1 MNKVYNIYTQRTARA
16 LTKRGVFYMKKVAS
30 AIIALITALCI
41 LLTVGLTIFILISSG
56 SLLNAALVL
65 SVGAVLIASLLVAQM
80 RRIRKS

>member
-16 LTKRGVFYMKKVAS
+16 LTKREVFYMKKVAS

-65 SVGAVLIASLLVAQM
+65 SVGAVLIASLWVAQM